1 MEPKL
6 LTATRFVDT
15 EMGCSYRYVYSDTE
29 YFRPHYHDYFE
40 LFVMLE
46 GRHCMI

>member
-6 LTATRFVDT
+6 LTASRFVDQMT
-15 EMGCSYRYVYSDTE
+15 GIGYRYIHSDTE

-40 LFVMLE
+40 VFLIV
-46 GRHCMI
+46 